1 MYDDL
6 AEWLKWLTRRLH
18 LVSALETTGV
28 FTTSSTTNCQGVAKT
43 GHPDAIKYLS
53 GTYNVGAIVRCH
65 SRVPF
70 FIKLPFIQHEFKLL
84 SNVGTCVVF
93 RELLC
98 FKDVVLKLKL
108 IVHIVD
114 G

>member
-1 MYDDL
+1 VVEMADKMSTPCECLGDH
-6 AEWLKWLTRRLH
+6 RNLH
-18 LVSALETTGV
+18 HLLY
-28 FTTSSTTNCQGVAKT
+28 CQLQGVAKT

-65 SRVPF
+65 SREPL

-93 RELLC
+93 GESFVSRRWL
-98 FKDVVLKLKL
+98 
-108 IVHIVD
+108 
-114 G
+114 